1 MLRADRTARG
11 QTAGMAQRRAKRR
24 RRTAAPSVV
33 IRTSQGDAEL
43 VSDPRRP
50 AERTLFIGGLACAAV
65 DLDDPERMPVDY
77 LHRLAQALEVLL
89 PRGAAGDVVHLG
101 GGAFALPRLIAST
114 RPAVRQEVYELE
126 PELVALAREQ
136 LRIRKG
142 PRLVVKVG
150 DARELLARRVAR
162 GGPPADLVIG
172 DAFTGTEVPAHL
184 AGPDFAAEVAAALA
198 AAGVHLLNVVDAPPF
213 TAAARHEAALRS
225 AFAHVLSFGAREVVR
240 RRRAGNVLFAASAVP
255 LPVEPLRRALSG
267 GPHPSELSSSPHG
280 RSPQ

>member
-1 MLRADRTARG
+1 
-11 QTAGMAQRRAKRR
+11 
-24 RRTAAPSVV
+24 
-33 IRTSQGDAEL
+33 

-50 AERTLFIGGLACAAV
+50 AQRTLYIGGLASAAI

-89 PRGAAGDVVHLG
+89 PRGAAGEVVHLG

-136 LRIRKG
+136 LRVRKG
-142 PRLVVKVG
+142 PRLAIRVG

-162 GGPPADLVIG
+162 RAPRADLVVG

-184 AGPDFAAEVAAALA
+184 AGADFAAEVAAALA
-198 AAGVHLLNVVDAPPF
+198 PRGVHLLNVVDAPPF
-213 TAAARHEAALRS
+213 AAGRAHAAVLRS
-225 AFAHVLSFGAREVVR
+225 AFPHVVTFGAREVVR
-240 RRRAGNVLFAASAVP
+240 LRRAGNLLFAASAAP
-255 LPVEPLRRALSG
+255 LPVGALERALAG
-267 GPHPSELSSSPHG
+267 GPHPSELSSTPHVAAG
-280 RSPQ
+280 Q